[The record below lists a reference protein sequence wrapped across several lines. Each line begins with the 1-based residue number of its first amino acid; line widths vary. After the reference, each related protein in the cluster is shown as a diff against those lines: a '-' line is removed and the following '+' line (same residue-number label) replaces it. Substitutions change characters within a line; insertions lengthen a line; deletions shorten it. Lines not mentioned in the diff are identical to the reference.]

1 MQCPAQIFIS
11 LLSSITKAFQSPLL
25 VECNSN
31 SSANQ
36 IAKVMGEVPIRYGVS
51 SSLMNLDGVGEY
63 AATKIAFGDPGVV
76 YRPSDKFLFAV

>member
-1 MQCPAQIFIS
+1 
-11 LLSSITKAFQSPLL
+11 
-25 VECNSN
+25 
-31 SSANQ
+31 
-36 IAKVMGEVPIRYGVS
+36 MGEVPIRYGVS